1 MPDEDK
7 IFGGILLSIIIMMM
21 IVIIISKDT
30 NKSIV
35 NVKDRKQR
43 NIFAFLDI
51 TLLLGIMILPA
62 A

>member
-7 IFGGILLSIIIMMM
+7 IFGGFLSIIITIM
-21 IVIIISKDT
+21 IIIIISKDT